1 MKEGAF
7 RIPTIRVQLQ
17 LRLIAAQ
24 QGLVLGSS
32 SGHVCSTDL
41 LLTNSNMNRQ
51 FRHFRLGFN
60 QPTLHQNGKSS
71 TLGPKSSSQT
81 LPPEKS
87 PSIGHGFVQETRY
100 A

>member
-32 SGHVCSTDL
+32 GGHNVLGKRDDQNAC
-41 LLTNSNMNRQ
+41 LT
-51 FRHFRLGFN
+51 RL
-60 QPTLHQNGKSS
+60 T
-71 TLGPKSSSQT
+71 TSSSYYII
-81 LPPEKS
+81 KS
-87 PSIGHGFVQETRY
+87 GCNVL
-100 A
+100 